1 MRPVFNRRFERND
14 PRRYTE
20 TNAAFDYKG
29 KPYKSNMQSKVQ
41 INGDNDWGW
50 DGMGYTIGYDVAA
63 DQKIRFRGRRTAMV
77 ILLSNLQMQ
86 EILFKVLRLN

>member
-41 INGDNDWGW
+41 INGDNDQIQRKKNSN
-50 DGMGYTIGYDVAA
+50 GYTFVKLANAGNS
-63 DQKIRFRGRRTAMV
+63 
-77 ILLSNLQMQ
+77 L
-86 EILFKVLRLN
+86 